1 MQPDFEIPL
10 PGLLNIAAESIR
22 DELYARL
29 REGGY
34 PELRPAHSCVFGTIG
49 RDGDRLTALAERADM
64 TKQAVGEVA
73 SELEAIGYVERVP
86 DPSDGRAK
94 IIRLTERGR
103 EAYEIG
109 FGIFDEIR
117 DRWAERYG
125 ADRVDGMVEL
135 LNEIVADVRFGPP
148 EAAPRRAA

>member
-1 MQPDFEIPL
+1 MQTDFEIPL
-10 PGLLNIAAESIR
+10 PGLLTIAAESIR
-22 DELYARL
+22 EELYARL
-29 REGGY
+29 REAGY

-49 RDGDRLTALAERADM
+49 RDGDRLTSLAERASM

-73 SELEAIGYVERVP
+73 SELESIGYVERVP

-103 EAYEIG
+103 EAYELG
-109 FGIFDEIR
+109 FAFFDEVR

-125 ADRVDGMVEL
+125 AERVDGMVEL
-135 LNEIVADVRFGPP
+135 LKEIVTDVRFAP
-148 EAAPRRAA
+148 EWAAPRRAA

>member
-10 PGLLNIAAESIR
+10 PGLLTIAAESIR
-22 DELYARL
+22 EELYARL
-29 REGGY
+29 REAGY

-49 RDGDRLTALAERADM
+49 RDGDRLTSLAERASM

-73 SELEAIGYVERVP
+73 SELESIGYVERVP

-103 EAYEIG
+103 EAYELG
-109 FGIFDEIR
+109 FGFFDEIR
-117 DRWAERYG
+117 DRWADRYG
-125 ADRVDGMVEL
+125 AERVDGMIEL
-135 LNEIVADVRFGPP
+135 LRDIVTDVRFAP
-148 EAAPRRAA
+148 EWAAPRRAA